1 MSLIS
6 RVFYLLLS
14 LCECNEP
21 MRCDK
26 RYCNISTWTS
36 NTFKSWFTRCYH
48 SFFISMLSQTACALS
63 LHSALN
69 IIGIFVAFICGA
81 ESTSHTHNITS
92 HKRIAEMRKKY
103 GQLMVK
109 WHTKSR
115 HIVAIF
121 LQFLICI
128 PCLQSFFL
136 MVMNAFFRLCMNI
149 FVNIIGIVNVVFI
162 ESSSFA
168 SKSMDSYRL
177 FIFSVKK
184 KKSKENCRKHN
195 RRLMLIKPLDCVK
208 TRKKSKYEWKEF
220 FSSFFEVFHCSE
232 FLRNYANK
240 RIFV

>member
-1 MSLIS
+1 MIIFFHMCWNAKLICSIQLWTIEKWDHEWRDVDIS
-6 RVFYLLLS
+6 RNNSWVSYRAFFYLLLS
-14 LCECNEP
+14 LCECNQP

-103 GQLMVK
+103 CQLMVK
-109 WHTKSR
+109 WHTKKQTHCCVFFTVFNLYSLS
-115 HIVAIF
+115 AI
-121 LQFLICI
+121 I
-128 PCLQSFFL
+128 FFN
-136 MVMNAFFRLCMNI
+136 VYGRIFRSCMNI

-177 FIFSVKK
+177 FIFFLWRKRNQ
-184 KKSKENCRKHN
+184 KKSVGNIIE
-195 RRLMLIKPLDCVK
+195 D
-208 TRKKSKYEWKEF
+208 
-220 FSSFFEVFHCSE
+220 
-232 FLRNYANK
+232 
-240 RIFV
+240 